1 MLDRRYSN
9 TIGAWYITIRTDNK
23 GYLESV
29 KAMESV
35 YYVTNKDDYKKPKI
49 LKLTKEEK

>member
-1 MLDRRYSN
+1 MCIRDR
-9 TIGAWYITIRTDNK
+9 YITIRTDNK

-35 YYVTNKDDYKKPKI
+35 YYVTNKDDYKKPKV